1 MNHEIEVCD
10 EHRKDIDEVLE
21 AIDSFTD
28 HARRIGPNAA
38 QRRGQQQQAA
48 PAKAG
53 RSRGNTD
60 YDTKAVREWAAAN
73 GIEVTARGRISTTV
87 LEQYR
92 GRAAVSHNVRLIV
105 RPVDERGSPDDVKD
119 PILARMFLELTADLD
134 SQVAVDSSDQAPL
147 PLVLRLRCD
156 RVAGRPAAVEEA
168 PPRPPDVVDVRT
180 SPMPDPEVIRNF
192 DWDQVN
198 LDDTAAKLCQL
209 MRNGVPPAIRY
220 TYSPDVLALYGVDLN
235 LLEGAL
241 RQPERVEIRPES
253 FNRDK
258 RYPVLAFHRGDVQ
271 VILGLRQPVS
281 PKVIAAY
288 ATSRLEHDTHR
299 VGHTGGGGSK
309 RSVSGLPSNPRQVV
323 SRLGAGGAQVELSP
337 LHPPRLR
344 SRPRRSRTARKPDG
358 GVLRSH
364 GAAHPTPDDALQRV
378 PLAGSARG
386 AVSAGRK
393 GY

>member
-1 MNHEIEVCD
+1 MRHEIEVCD

-21 AIDSFTD
+21 ALDSFTG
-28 HARRIGPNAA
+28 HARRIGPNAT
-38 QRRGQQQQAA
+38 QRRGQQVA
-48 PAKAG
+48 PTPPRNG
-53 RSRGNTD
+53 RSRGSAG
-60 YDTKAVREWAAAN
+60 YDAKAVREWAAAN
-73 GIEVTARGRISTTV
+73 GIEVNERRRISTSV

-92 GRAAVSHNVRLIV
+92 AAQGEPPPPAHRWLEEPKPAPSSITV
-105 RPVDERGSPDDVKD
+105 VK
-119 PILARMFLELTADLD
+119 
-134 SQVAVDSSDQAPL
+134 
-147 PLVLRLRCD
+147 
-156 RVAGRPAAVEEA
+156 A
-168 PPRPPDVVDVRT
+168 PPREAPVPDVRT

-220 TYSPDVLALYGVDLN
+220 SYSPDVLALYGVDLN

-241 RQPERVEIRPES
+241 RHPERVEIRPES

-299 VGHTGGGGSK
+299 VGHTGSGGSK
-309 RSVSGLPSNPRQVV
+309 RSVSGLPSNPRQVATQLDARRAQAELYPLPEGATEV
-323 SRLGAGGAQVELSP
+323 ASKPKVDTHGRRGRPVQSGRCTSRSP
-337 LHPPRLR
+337 
-344 SRPRRSRTARKPDG
+344 
-358 GVLRSH
+358 
-364 GAAHPTPDDALQRV
+364 V
-378 PLAGSARG
+378 P
-386 AVSAGRK
+386 
-393 GY
+393 